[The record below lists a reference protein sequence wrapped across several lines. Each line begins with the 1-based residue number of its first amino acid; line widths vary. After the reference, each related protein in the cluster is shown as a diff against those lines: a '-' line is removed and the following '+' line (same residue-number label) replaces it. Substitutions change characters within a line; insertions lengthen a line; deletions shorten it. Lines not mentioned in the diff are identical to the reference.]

1 MQRPLC
7 LIHAN
12 CQGDALRQLLSL
24 TPEFSGRFEIRKY
37 TNYLKESIP
46 DEDFFRCRVFLYQHL
61 SDRWDDLSSA
71 ALLQRVPP
79 EACVLKIPNMF
90 FKGYWPLWTNKTFM
104 AYGDLLLEHLA
115 ERGLGQREIL
125 QVFLHGDL
133 AHKYDLAALAEESL
147 EYERVKE
154 TDAVVGTAD
163 LVQELWRKEQLF
175 LTVNHPGSRLLLHV
189 ADGVLRALG
198 FAPLPDSVRQAFIQD
213 YEDFEQP
220 IHPQVGAFF
229 HLPFATKERRYRI
242 YATTMSFREY
252 AACYVACRLQRFDDF
267 AVFLNVLSSNR
278 EKLPLL

>member
-12 CQGDALRQLLSL
+12 CQGDTLQRLLSL
-24 TPEFSGRFEIRKY
+24 TPGFSRRFEVKKY
-37 TNYLKESIP
+37 TNYLKERIP
-46 DEDFFRCRVFLYQHL
+46 EDDFARCRVFLYQHL
-61 SDRWDDLSSA
+61 SDRWDDMSSA
-71 ALLQRVPP
+71 SLLRHVPP

-115 ERGLGQREIL
+115 ERGLTQQEIL
-125 QVFLHGDL
+125 RIFLHGDL
-133 AHKYDLAALAEESL
+133 ARKYDLAALAEESL

-154 TDAVVGTAD
+154 TGAVVGTVD
-163 LVQELWRKEQLF
+163 IVRELWRKEQLF

-198 FAPLPDSVRQAFIQD
+198 LEPLPDSVRRAFIHE

-229 HLPFATKERRYRI
+229 HLPFATEKRRYRI
-242 YATTMSFREY
+242 YATTMPFHEY

-267 AVFLNVLSSNR
+267 AVFLNVLSNNR